1 MELTKLKTLTAAAL
15 LAATTAASA
24 GTAPFNMVSGAT
36 NPGVDVSLTIQ
47 QSAAPGY
54 DYDFVVS
61 NNSLMGI
68 VTGVY
73 FEADWNS
80 MLGSGTNSG
89 SASLLNGSATPQIA
103 DWAGTKSSHV
113 VDKVGHTVRI
123 SRGST
128 ITTWY
133 DDLSDGIQEGNSHI
147 FSFASTALSLA
158 DLEAMLGT
166 DGYGVAIRMQGLTED
181 AQAMGWGEADE
192 TQQQLLLAQSFAAVQ
207 QDEGVNGD
215 NGGSEKPTVT
225 AAPSPTAALAGLVVA
240 GIAGLRRRRK

>member
-1 MELTKLKTLTAAAL
+1 
-15 LAATTAASA
+15 
-24 GTAPFNMVSGAT
+24 MVSGAT

-47 QSAAPGY
+47 QSATPGY

-61 NNSLMGI
+61 NSSVMGI

-73 FEADWNS
+73 FEMDWNS
-80 MLGSGTNSG
+80 MLGSGTNAG
-89 SASLLNGSATPQIA
+89 DASLIKGTATPQIA

-128 ITTWY
+128 HTTWY
-133 DDLSDGIQEGNSHI
+133 DDLSDGIQEGGSHV
-147 FSFASTALSLA
+147 FSFTSSALSLA
-158 DLEAMLGT
+158 DLESMLGT

-181 AQAMGWGEADE
+181 AQAKGWGEVDE
-192 TQQQLLLAQSFAAVQ
+192 AQQQLLLAQSFSPVQ
-207 QDEGVNGD
+207 QEEGD
-215 NGGSEKPTVT
+215 NGSNGETKVA